1 MAEPMDAAADR
12 FEDRITRALER
23 GKRKGHLTPGDI
35 EALLQSAD
43 FDGAAFDLFL
53 DLTRQME
60 IEIHEDAQ
68 ATAGDSRPDLD
79 SFRIYLRELG
89 RYPLLSAEEELRYG
103 REMLE
108 GTTPHNREEARKKL
122 IVSNLRLV
130 VKLAHGY
137 SGHGVPF
144 ADIIEEGNLGLI
156 SAVDRFDYRRGFRF
170 STYGV
175 WWIRQAMARGIAN
188 QARTVRIP
196 FHVIQ
201 LVNRFLAVET
211 RLRRS
216 LSREPTMEQVAQ
228 ELGVPVQRL
237 HRVRL
242 LIHSIKNLDYENSW
256 EAMGNLAETEV
267 AEPPADLSTQVE
279 RLLEF
284 ERLNRLLGMLTRR
297 EELVLRLRYG
307 FDDGDPHS
315 LSEAGERLG
324 VSRER
329 ARQIE
334 KVALEKLKRYI
345 ELAESWARWDE
356 LG

>member
-1 MAEPMDAAADR
+1 MPEPMDAAGDR
-12 FEDRITRALER
+12 FEERVTRALER
-23 GKRKGHLTPGDI
+23 GKRKGHLTAVEI
-35 EALLQSAD
+35 EELLRSAD
-43 FDGAAFDLFL
+43 FDEAAFDLFL

-60 IEIHEDAQ
+60 IEIREDSR
-68 ATAGDSRPDLD
+68 ATADDAAPDLD
-79 SFRIYLRELG
+79 SFRIYLREMG
-89 RYPLLSAEEELRYG
+89 RYPLLSGEEELRYG
-103 REMLE
+103 REMRE
-108 GTTPHNREEARKKL
+108 GTTPHYREEARKKL

-156 SAVDRFDYRRGFRF
+156 AAVDRFDYRRGFRF

-196 FHVIQ
+196 LHVIQ
-201 LVNRFLAVET
+201 LVNRYLAVET

-216 LSREPTMEQVAQ
+216 LGHEPTMEQVAQ
-228 ELGVPVQRL
+228 EIREPIKRL
-237 HRVRL
+237 QRVRH
-242 LIHSIKNLDYENSW
+242 LIHSIKNLDYESSW
-256 EAMGNLAETEV
+256 DAMGNLAGTEV
-267 AEPPADLSTQVE
+267 AEPPADLQTQVE

-284 ERLNRLLGMLTRR
+284 ERLNRLMGMLSRR
-297 EELVLRLRYG
+297 EELVLRIRYG
-307 FDDGDPHS
+307 FDDGDVHS
-315 LSEAGERLG
+315 LSNAGERLG

-329 ARQIE
+329 VRQIE

-345 ELAESWARWDE
+345 ELAENGARWDE